1 MPVTSRKRQRE
12 EKREQETWQAGA
24 TKPSSTDMLTPKE
37 QLLKDWG
44 DVLTGVKLP
53 KGADV
58 DDLLDELVSLKEFG
72 FEENEHE
79 ILKMMRDGKRLAAPR
94 QLGDWITIDINHAT
108 KKISYVQLRTMQF
121 IRKVRLGVHARR
133 FAV

>member
-1 MPVTSRKRQRE
+1 M
-12 EKREQETWQAGA
+12 
-24 TKPSSTDMLTPKE
+24 
-37 QLLKDWG
+37 
-44 DVLTGVKLP
+44 TGVKLP
-53 KGADV
+53 EGADV
-58 DDLLDELVSLKEFG
+58 DDLLDELVLLKGFG
-72 FEENEHE
+72 FDENEHE
-79 ILKMMRDGKRLAAPR
+79 TMKMMRDGKRLAAPR